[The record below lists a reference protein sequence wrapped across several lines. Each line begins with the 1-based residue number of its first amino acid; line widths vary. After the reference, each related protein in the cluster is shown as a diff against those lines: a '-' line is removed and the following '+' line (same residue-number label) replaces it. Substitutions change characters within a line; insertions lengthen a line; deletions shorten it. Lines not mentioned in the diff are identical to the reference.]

1 MDIDFKN
8 KSVFLNVQSFHP
20 GFTKLILISANF
32 YYRISNRRLILKK
45 EKLTSNKF
53 TFIIE
58 ISLLLMS
65 KSKNQ
70 PNTFQMFL

>member
-20 GFTKLILISANF
+20 AFTKLIFISANF